1 MAAGLTKRLVLF
13 WLLLLP
19 AGSAIAVMD
28 FERIVVDL
36 DGRDYRLE
44 IADTP
49 ARRSQGLMFRD
60 RLPGGS
66 GMLFVYP
73 RSGDYRIWMK
83 NTRIPL
89 TVLWLDADARI
100 LHRALL
106 RPCRRDPCP
115 VESSPAPARYI
126 LELPAAD
133 FDRFPPGKRLPGLL
147 SPPPGRGAATAPPAG
162 SRRSGATPSG

>member
-1 MAAGLTKRLVLF
+1 MAAGLTKPLGVF
-13 WLLLLP
+13 CLLLLTTGAAP
-19 AGSAIAVMD
+19 ARMD
-28 FERIVVDL
+28 FGQVAVDL
-36 DGRDYRLE
+36 DGRGYRLE

-49 ARRSQGLMFRD
+49 ERRGQGLMFRD
-60 RLPGGS
+60 RLPPGS

-73 RSGDYRIWMK
+73 RSGNYRIWMK

-106 RPCRRDPCP
+106 QPCRRDPCP
-115 VESSPAPARYI
+115 VESAPAPARYI

-147 SPPPGRGAATAPPAG
+147 SPLPDRGAATAPPAG
-162 SRRSGATPSG
+162 SRRSAAAPSG